1 MLILRKKRQHYKQ
14 ITYIPVRVP
23 PASPLPAAAYVVD
36 GWVWYRIR
44 RCISHYHTPL
54 GRFSML
60 DISTAVGRV
69 GAKTIGVGTMYV
81 SLEISENDALSS
93 FFVAE

>member
-1 MLILRKKRQHYKQ
+1 
-14 ITYIPVRVP
+14 
-23 PASPLPAAAYVVD
+23 
-36 GWVWYRIR
+36 
-44 RCISHYHTPL
+44 
-54 GRFSML
+54 ML